1 MDEAS
6 PFHMTTPHFNSSPDS
21 VVTNTSDSTAT
32 WMDYIDQNGD
42 LPQETIRNAN
52 SDTSYY
58 NCSYEGDKPTPVGVP
73 QTSGTVYRANCY
85 VPQKD
90 CTGAHHRQ
98 LREYFVN
105 QSSVANGWRSLPDN
119 SSSASWEDRVAMD
132 LKRCITGVR
141 VNACRM
147 AVNFKVLVRLS
158 KKPPSFVNF
167 KQEIE
172 DKVALAV

>member
-1 MDEAS
+1 
-6 PFHMTTPHFNSSPDS
+6 MTTPHFNSSPDS
-21 VVTNTSDSTAT
+21 VVANTSDSTAT
-32 WMDYIDQNGD
+32 WMDYIDQNDD